1 VLAET
6 KLNGVSAKRLL
17 FLVCLASLCACSSL
31 VQKSESTDDTI
42 VSDTTALSGEDK
54 TIADSLPQWAKQLG
68 LTEPENLTL
77 VREMSQQTSAENPGE
92 AFNSVT
98 LTYTGNYDTAMTEA
112 SRIAKAANLPLSKDF
127 KALRKHANHAGSG
140 SRTKGIAYMNYDLS
154 TRNIDFLIYV
164 VVDEKGTLTLSATDM
179 RQMNEQLNKHS
190 GIANRLNK

>member
-1 VLAET
+1 LAET
-6 KLNGVSAKRLL
+6 KLNDVIVKHLL
-17 FLVCLASLCACSSL
+17 FLVFLASLYACSSL
-31 VQKSESTDDTI
+31 VQKIEGSDDTI
-42 VSDTTALSGEDK
+42 VSDTTALSVEDK

-68 LTEPENLTL
+68 LTEPEKLTL
-77 VREMSQQTSAENPGE
+77 VREMSHQTSADDPGE

-127 KALRKHANHAGSG
+127 KALRKHTEHSG
-140 SRTKGIAYMNYDLS
+140 PGGHTKGIAYMNYDLS
-154 TRNIDFLIYV
+154 TRNIDFLVYV
-164 VVDEKGTLTLSATDM
+164 VVDDKGTLTLSATDM